1 MTKQDLEKEIAEA
14 MEDSLNYPEGTYI
27 SVLYTPKEDTFM
39 QRVDSGNT
47 RYTNCITISSIEG
60 KNLSWLDYLDTDVI
74 TETQLLLENNAPWI
88 DYPAHIVKKANSYI
102 KAIGLDIENMDDCDA
117 EEIMQESGAADFIL
131 QEYKKEW
138 MNSEDWQKD
147 IESYVDYALETLED
161 TIGNIDE
168 LQQIQKDLT
177 IKADDY
183 RERLLNTLNDNLKMV
198 SLKPIPIKKYKDEK
212 EVVNT
217 IKEING
223 NNSDLFLE
231 NCTSTKGNIL
241 SDNTGLIEIY
251 LLKDE
256 NGNYYTCDNYIGDDK
271 FIDYVLIK
279 TQDILTTDNILYQ
292 PTLEECKEIK
302 EK

>member
-14 MEDSLNYPEGTYI
+14 MKDSLDYQEGTYI
-27 SVLYTPKEDTFM
+27 SVLYAPKEDTFM
-39 QRVDSGNT
+39 QRVDDGGAS
-47 RYTNCITISSIEG
+47 YTKCITVACING
-60 KNLSWLDYLDTDVI
+60 KGLDWRDYLDCDVVR
-74 TETQLLLENNAPWI
+74 EAQLLLENDASWI
-88 DYPAHIVKKANSYI
+88 DYPAHIVRKAKRYAKCDDI
-102 KAIGLDIENMDDCDA
+102 DIEDMSICEA
-117 EEIMQESGAADFIL
+117 EDIMEESGAADFIM
-131 QEYKKEW
+131 QEYKKEI
-138 MNSEDWQKD
+138 MESKDWQ
-147 IESYVDYALETLED
+147 EELERYVDYALETLED
-161 TIGNIDE
+161 TIGDIDE

-177 IKADDY
+177 IKAVDY

-231 NCTSTKGNIL
+231 NCTSTNGHIL
-241 SDNTGLIEIY
+241 SDNTGLIEID

-256 NGNYYTCDNYIGDDK
+256 NGKYYTCDNYVGDDK

-292 PTLEECKEIK
+292 PNLEECKEIK